1 MKTVNARTYVTLLV
15 VVWLAACEVATAQM
29 TITGGGEYK
38 RSQQDVANVG
48 DSGLLAGVGTG
59 RHRRAR
65 HDGNGDPLILTRFV
79 VQSSERVLPECECS
93 GSGNPQSASVFTT

>member
-79 VQSSERVLPECECS
+79 VQSSEFR
-93 GSGNPQSASVFTT
+93 ASLT

>member
-38 RSQQDVANVG
+38 RSQQDVANDG
-48 DSGLLAGVGTG
+48 DQHVEPGDEAAVS
-59 RHRRAR
+59 RRASR
-65 HDGNGDPLILTRFV
+65 AG
-79 VQSSERVLPECECS
+79 
-93 GSGNPQSASVFTT
+93 GSAKRDDVAP